1 VYIINIEAK
10 EWRRESR
17 HPFFQ
22 RLIKE
27 TQELEMR
34 RQERRKG
41 ERKMKE
47 VRTPDAFLIER
58 FQRGDQSAMDTLIQ
72 RHQARAYQY
81 AFRLTRDRDVAA
93 DVVADAFVRVYRAA
107 HTFKCQSA
115 FTTCLYRILTN
126 CFLDMRK
133 KANSRPTV
141 SIEANVQTE
150 DGSVEVQFEDLSPS
164 PYEEA
169 ERQEKNRSVN
179 GALETLPEYQQ
190 AILLLYH
197 VEMLSYEEIAE
208 ALELPIGTVKSRLNR
223 ARVGLGQA
231 LVPEKSLFTNDLV
244 AA

>member
-1 VYIINIEAK
+1 MKEAK
-10 EWRRESR
+10 
-17 HPFFQ
+17 
-22 RLIKE
+22 
-27 TQELEMR
+27 
-34 RQERRKG
+34 
-41 ERKMKE
+41 
-47 VRTPDAFLIER
+47 TPDAFLIER
-58 FQRGDQSAMDTLIQ
+58 FQRGDMDAMDTLIQ

-107 HTFKCQSA
+107 HTFKGQSA
-115 FTTCLYRILTN
+115 FTTWLYRILTN

-133 KANSRPTV
+133 KSNSRPSV
-141 SIEANVQTE
+141 SFEATVQTE
-150 DGSVEVQFEDLSPS
+150 DGSVEVQFEDMAPS

-179 GALETLPEYQQ
+179 HALETLPEYQQ

-208 ALELPIGTVKSRLNR
+208 TLELPIGTVKSRLNR

-231 LVPEKSLFTNDLV
+231 LTPEKSLFTNDLV